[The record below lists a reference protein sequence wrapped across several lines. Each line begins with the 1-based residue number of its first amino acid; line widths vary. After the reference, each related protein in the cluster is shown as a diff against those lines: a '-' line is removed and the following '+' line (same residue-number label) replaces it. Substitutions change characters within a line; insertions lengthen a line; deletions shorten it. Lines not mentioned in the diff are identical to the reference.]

1 MSLAVKQRLVH
12 GALLV
17 LALWPLAHLALVR
30 AYDLS
35 PWKLAGWG
43 MYTTPRFGLLGMEVY
58 GRARPDDAWQQL
70 VAPSP
75 ATRDAATAFLERHR
89 WLRRLASSDAL
100 VAAVRAQQPAWRE
113 VRIVVSY
120 PVLDRTT
127 SRVRLVTDERVVA
140 VPPSGD

>member
-1 MSLAVKQRLVH
+1 MPLVVKQRIVH
-12 GALLV
+12 GALLL
-17 LALWPLAHLALVR
+17 LALWPLAHLALVAR
-30 AYDLS
+30 DDLS

-43 MYTTPRFGLLGMEVY
+43 MYTTPRFGMLGMEVF
-58 GRARPDDAWQQL
+58 GRARAGDDWQQL
-70 VAPSP
+70 VAPTP

-100 VAAVRAQQPAWRE
+100 VAAVYAEQPAWRE

-127 SRVRLVTDERVVA
+127 SRVRLATDERLVTA
-140 VPPSGD
+140 SAADR